1 MKPALTA
8 VFVLGVAGCTVGNT
22 EENFLCGAVE
32 GQPCASLS
40 EVDGSGAGAST
51 RSLAERPEDSRSA
64 TLSQSP
70 LFGGK
75 PLDATVAGLGDGGAP
90 YQSSRYRIPEK
101 TGALWIAPRL
111 DDQAILY
118 EATYVHFV
126 IREAS
131 WGNR

>member
-1 MKPALTA
+1 MKPL
-8 VFVLGVAGCTVGNT
+8 VLIPFIFAVAGCSASNT
-22 EENFLCGAVE
+22 EANFLCGAAE

-40 EVDGSGAGAST
+40 EVDGSGVGGASH
-51 RSLAERPEDSRSA
+51 SLAERPEDTRSA

>member
-1 MKPALTA
+1 MKPLLVTCLLFAI
-8 VFVLGVAGCTVGNT
+8 AGCSAANT
-22 EENFLCGAVE
+22 EANFLCGAEE
-32 GQPCASLS
+32 GQPCASLA
-40 EVDGSGAGAST
+40 EVDGSAAGGSMQ
-51 RSLAERPEDSRSA
+51 SLAERPEDTRSA
-64 TLSQSP
+64 TLSQST

-75 PLDATVAGLGDGGAP
+75 PQSATSIGLGDGGAP

-111 DDQAILY
+111 DDAAILY

>member
-1 MKPALTA
+1 MRLLMIGLL
-8 VFVLGVAGCTVGNT
+8 FLGFAGCTAGNT
-22 EENFLCGAVE
+22 EANFLCGAAE

-40 EVDGSGAGAST
+40 EVDGAGGAAGH
-51 RSLAERPEDSRSA
+51 SLAERPEDTQSA
-64 TLSQSP
+64 SLSQSP

-75 PLDATVAGLGDGGAP
+75 PADQPLSALGDGGAP

-111 DDQAILY
+111 DDSEILH

-126 IREAS
+126 IRQAS

>member
-1 MKPALTA
+1 MKPLLTA
-8 VFVLGVAGCTVGNT
+8 CLLLAVAGCTTANT
-22 EENFLCGAVE
+22 EANFLCGAVD

-40 EVDGSGAGAST
+40 EVDGSAAGGVSV
-51 RSLAERPEDSRSA
+51 SLAERAEDTRSA
-64 TLSQSP
+64 SLSQSP

-75 PLDATVAGLGDGGAP
+75 PLDATVSGLGDGGAP

-111 DDQAILY
+111 DDQSILY

-126 IREAS
+126 IRQAS
-131 WGNR
+131 WGKR

>member
-1 MKPALTA
+1 MNKFLS
-8 VFVLGVAGCTVGNT
+8 VLAIGSLSACLNAANT
-22 EENFLCGAVE
+22 EANFLCGAQT
-32 GQPCASLS
+32 GQPCATLS
-40 EVDGSGAGAST
+40 EVDGSASGST
-51 RSLAERPEDSRSA
+51 GRTVAERPEDTQTA

-75 PLDATVAGLGDGGAP
+75 SMGAAVSMNDGGRP
-90 YQSSRYRIPEK
+90 YQSARYRIPEK
-101 TGALWIAPRL
+101 TGTLWIAPRL
-111 DDQAILY
+111 DDEQVLH